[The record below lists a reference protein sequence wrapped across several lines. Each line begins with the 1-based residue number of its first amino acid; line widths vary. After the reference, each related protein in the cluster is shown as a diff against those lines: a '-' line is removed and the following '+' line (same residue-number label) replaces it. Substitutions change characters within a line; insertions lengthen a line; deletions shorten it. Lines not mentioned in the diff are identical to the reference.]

1 MLVDISSV
9 VLNRDTRRQ
18 NRRKQGVLI
27 FGVNKLLCLH
37 VCAYLVLFAKFTTT
51 VFGACAQL
59 GDHVT

>member
-9 VLNRDTRRQ
+9 VLDRNTRWQ

-27 FGVNKLLCLH
+27 FSVDKASMYLSH
-37 VCAYLVLFAKFTTT
+37 AVCEITTT
-51 VFGACAQL
+51 VFSASAQL